1 MRRAA
6 VIAIFIFRTLGAQT
20 IADFEEEYRL
30 MTEREGFRGNPVAI
44 ERDWAKAESVP
55 DPFPETPY
63 VSQMEREEAQ
73 LRRAYSFYESAREI
87 ASELRQQLDAKPGR
101 SIRDPLWWKELDE
114 SAAESRR
121 QRALRQRFAIDLAER
136 YHRVFESLQ
145 ELDRT
150 AFRQDKRVISLKRM
164 AYRQY
169 IILQSAVGNYIP
181 AIEVLDEYA
190 RLEGAQTEWPLHY
203 YYYVCLAGVFRDL
216 KRSSA
221 VREEV
226 LRSVRLRKNI
236 HWRRAVELKFT
247 KDSAEF
253 DEVSRRIRSDLRDPP
268 RSPIRPYSS
277 GRSL

>member
-1 MRRAA
+1 MALTAVRAD
-6 VIAIFIFRTLGAQT
+6 T

-30 MTEREGFRGNPVAI
+30 LIQREGMQGNAMAI

-63 VSQMEREEAQ
+63 VSQMEKEEAQ
-73 LRRAYSFYESAREI
+73 LRRAYSFYESARDLS
-87 ASELRQQLDAKPGR
+87 AQLRRELGDRPRR

-114 SAAESRR
+114 TAAESRR
-121 QRALRQRFAIDLAER
+121 QHALRQRYAIDLAER

-150 AFRQDKRVISLKRM
+150 AFRRNPRVISLKRL

-181 AIEVLDEYA
+181 ALEVLDEYA
-190 RLEGAQTEWPLHY
+190 RLEGSQAEWPMHY

-216 KRSSA
+216 KRSTA

-226 LRSVRLRKNI
+226 LRSVRFRKNL

-247 KDSAEF
+247 KDSAEY

-268 RSPIRPYSS
+268 RSPVRPYSTS
-277 GRSL
+277 RSL